1 MPITFAHP
9 VAVLPFA
16 RYLPLPA
23 LVAGSIAPDVV
34 YYLPGPLSGTTTHSV
49 VGVLCW
55 DLLIGLVLLVAFRLS
70 AGPASALLR
79 LSPSSS
85 PDSRSAGLE
94 AVSTVTAIALGAA
107 THVVWDSL
115 TQTTGFAVQHSAL
128 LRTSVI
134 EPHKTYNVLGYLSSL
149 AGTAAL
155 AYLVVRRTRRTVRT
169 PPWTHRA
176 VVAVLLAA
184 PVIGAA
190 LAVDDPVT
198 LVSTYDL
205 IRHTIVGA
213 AQATVVAWAVYAALW
228 HLGTGRMRSPLRAD
242 AAEGERDQE
251 GQGGD
256 DGGGREGGG
265 HAADQGMGR

>member
-16 RYLPLPA
+16 RYLPLTA

-79 LSPSSS
+79 LAPSSS
-85 PDSRSAGLE
+85 PDPRSAGRE
-94 AVSTVTAIALGAA
+94 VVSTVTAIVLGAA
-107 THVVWDSL
+107 THVVWDSF
-115 TQTTGFAVQHSAL
+115 TQTTGFAVQHAAL

-149 AGTAAL
+149 LGTAAL
-155 AYLVVRRTRRTVRT
+155 TYLVVRRAQRTVRT
-169 PPWTHRA
+169 PTWAHRA

-184 PVIGAA
+184 PVIGAV

-198 LVSTYDL
+198 RVSTYDL
-205 IRHTIVGA
+205 VRHTIVGA
-213 AQATVVAWAVYAALW
+213 AQAMMVAWAAYTVLW
-228 HLGTGRMRSPLRAD
+228 HLGTGRVRSLRRAD
-242 AAEGERDQE
+242 AAEGERDEE

-256 DGGGREGGG
+256 DGGCREGGG
-265 HAADQGMGR
+265 HAADQGVGR

>member
-85 PDSRSAGLE
+85 PDPRSAGLE
-94 AVSTVTAIALGAA
+94 VVSTVTAIMLGAA
-107 THVVWDSL
+107 THVVWDSF

-169 PPWTHRA
+169 PTCAHRA
-176 VVAVLLAA
+176 VVAVLLVA

-198 LVSTYDL
+198 QVSTYDL

-213 AQATVVAWAVYAALW
+213 AQAMVVAWAAYAVLW
-228 HLGTGRMRSPLRAD
+228 HLGTGRMRSLRRAD
-242 AAEGERDQE
+242 AAEGECDQE

-256 DGGGREGGG
+256 DGGCREGGG
-265 HAADQGMGR
+265 HAADQGVGR

>member
-1 MPITFAHP
+1 M
-9 VAVLPFA
+9 
-16 RYLPLPA
+16 
-23 LVAGSIAPDVV
+23 
-34 YYLPGPLSGTTTHSV
+34 
-49 VGVLCW
+49 
-55 DLLIGLVLLVAFRLS
+55 
-70 AGPASALLR
+70 
-79 LSPSSS
+79 
-85 PDSRSAGLE
+85 
-94 AVSTVTAIALGAA
+94 VSTVTAIVLGAA
-107 THVVWDSL
+107 THVIWDSF

-128 LRTSVI
+128 LQTSVI

-149 AGTAAL
+149 AGTATL

-169 PPWTHRA
+169 PTWTHRA

-198 LVSTYDL
+198 RVSTYDL

-213 AQATVVAWAVYAALW
+213 AQATVVAWAVYAVLW
-228 HLGTGRMRSPLRAD
+228 RLGTGRMRSLRRAD
-242 AAEGERDQE
+242 AAEGECDQE

-256 DGGGREGGG
+256 DGGCREGGG